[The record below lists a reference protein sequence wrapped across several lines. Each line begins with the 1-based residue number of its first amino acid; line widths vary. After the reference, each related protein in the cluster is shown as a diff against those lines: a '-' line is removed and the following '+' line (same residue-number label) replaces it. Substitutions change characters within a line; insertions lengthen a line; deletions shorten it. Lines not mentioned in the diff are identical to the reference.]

1 MVWPM
6 TQQADLSAYERR
18 FRRSGLPLFIEDYS
32 ATHDIF
38 NRATPFFVLVFL
50 IEIAGAT
57 SLDWSWW
64 QNLVAAVAGLVLLVC
79 GFGALNLARRRP
91 FWSLPSRFGV
101 PEVAGFVL
109 LPALLPL
116 VFEGQVQQFLVVAV
130 GNLVLV
136 GLAYLVVGYG
146 LTATIFW
153 GTTRL
158 ARELADSLGKLFRAL
173 PLLLV
178 FSLVLFVST
187 EMWQVFSSMPTLFVV
202 FAITLFGVLGIAFLV
217 LRVPDE
223 VRRIERGAGADG
235 PPLRRRQRFNVGLTL
250 VVSQV
255 MQVIVVSAGI
265 GAFFVAFGMLAIGN
279 HIYEAWE
286 VDPGTW
292 TTTITIF
299 ADHRLLLTASLV
311 RVALG
316 VATFTGLYYAI
327 ALITDATYRDQFL
340 DGVTEDLREVFAVR
354 AEYLE
359 VRSGQVS
366 QSPKGPIAK

>member
-1 MVWPM
+1 MNER
-6 TQQADLSAYERR
+6 ADLSAYERR

-50 IEIAGAT
+50 IEMAGAT

-64 QNLVAAVAGLVLLVC
+64 QNLLAAVAGLVVLVC
-79 GFGALNLARRRP
+79 GFGVLNVLRQRP
-91 FWSLPSRFGV
+91 FWSLPSRFGI
-101 PEVAGFVL
+101 PELAAFVL

-116 VFEGQVQQFLVVAV
+116 VFEGQLGQFLGVAL
-130 GNLVLV
+130 GNLLLV
-136 GLAYLVVGYG
+136 GAAYLVVGYG

-187 EMWQVFSSMPTLFVV
+187 EMWQVFSSMPTVFVV
-202 FAITLFGVLGIAFLV
+202 FVITLFGVLGIAFLI

-223 VRRIERGAGADG
+223 VRRIEKGAGADG
-235 PPLRRRQRFNVGLTL
+235 PPLRRRQRFNVGLSL
-250 VVSQV
+250 VVSHV

-265 GAFFVAFGMLAIGN
+265 GAFFVAFGMLAIGD

-286 VDPGTW
+286 VSPGGW
-292 TTTITIF
+292 TTTIDVF
-299 ADHRLLLTASLV
+299 DHQLLLTESLV

-340 DGVTEDLREVFAVR
+340 DGITEDLREVFAVR
-354 AEYLE
+354 AE
-359 VRSGQVS
+359 
-366 QSPKGPIAK
+366 